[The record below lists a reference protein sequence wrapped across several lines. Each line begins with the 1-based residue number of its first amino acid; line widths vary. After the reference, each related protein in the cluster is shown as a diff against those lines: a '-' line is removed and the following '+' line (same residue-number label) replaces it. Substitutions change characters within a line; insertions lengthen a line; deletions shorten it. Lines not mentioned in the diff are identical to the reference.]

1 MMAEKETNLSPQI
14 NDERTQGSEI
24 SLGEILKIILRRKY
38 GIIVIFAA
46 SLVAAWI
53 YHQAQTPEYHAVSVM
68 MINENKAPGD
78 LLATLLGPSV
88 DVDTKVA
95 KKDVELLQSYPI
107 TELTVKE
114 LYKTTRKDSLE
125 FFGKRKY
132 VSPLDFLVG
141 SIDVFHPLNADQKAE
156 AWNYS
161 DALLRFYAMEL
172 KRRIRVV
179 PLRDTNLLE
188 VSVASPFAD
197 EAVFLTNIL
206 CQTYKNADIIRNS
219 EKYTQANKFIAEM
232 IQDQQRKVE
241 EADNALSKYMQ
252 ANKIYEVSG
261 NTGAILAK
269 VVEADAKYNDI
280 KAESRIASNGLAF
293 LEKKLSD
300 TDKAVSS
307 RITKNVNSQLGAIM
321 DEMRSLESDYV
332 NMVREKGSDN
342 PEVKAKRQQ
351 LDVVKTRYEQLS
363 RSKIAGE
370 IGYAGKAQKFS
381 FDMVS
386 EKLQIERKLNELNFS
401 ASEYGLLKQYYES
414 QLSMLPIKQQ
424 EFIKLQRDKEVVG
437 KTYLYLKEKLDETRI
452 MLGSEVGGVSII
464 GSAFK
469 PFLPEKPVLAKDLLM
484 GFVLGGLLAA
494 LYTFGTEMADNTV
507 KDELFF
513 RDLGLTV
520 LSVIPLVGQKGQN
533 PFLDKKQ
540 SFIKRFLYSKSQ
552 AFREKVLSDAK
563 VNGIKNVVSKGTE
576 LPMPMITDSLSSA
589 FSESFRTL
597 RTSLDYSRI
606 DFSRIDS
613 SLKFLLVSGTAMT
626 EGKSTVCANLGMA
639 YAINGKK
646 TLIIDCDLRRASQH
660 KKLNVKR
667 EPGLTD
673 FLYSQH
679 ETIDECFFQSTHL
692 ENLFVLSAGKK
703 VPNPNEI
710 LGSQKMI
717 RLLKVLDGKFDKIVF
732 DSPPLFLS
740 DAAQLAHSVDGV
752 LLVARMHFTNKDPIK
767 NFAVDHILRPLI
779 LGVAMIES
787 RDSQRYGYGKYGYGK
802 YGYGKY
808 GYGKY
813 GYGQYE
819 EEA

>member
-1 MMAEKETNLSPQI
+1 MMVEKETTLSTQS
-14 NDERTQGSEI
+14 NNEQTQGSEI

-38 GIIVIFAA
+38 GILLILIA
-46 SLVAAWI
+46 SLVMAWI
-53 YHQAQTPEYHAVSVM
+53 YNKAQTPEYHAVSVM
-68 MINENKAPGD
+68 MINENRAPGD

-88 DVDTKVA
+88 GGDNKMA

-107 TELTVKE
+107 AELTVKE

-132 VSPLDFLVG
+132 LSPIDFLF
-141 SIDVFHPLNADQKAE
+141 STIDVFHPLNADQKAE
-156 AWNYS
+156 AWHYS
-161 DALLRFYAMEL
+161 DALLRLHAMQL
-172 KRRIRVV
+172 KDRIRVV
-179 PLRDTNLLE
+179 PLRDTNLLQ

-197 EAVFLTNIL
+197 EAVFLTNTL

-232 IQDQQRKVE
+232 IQDQQQKVA
-241 EADNALSKYMQ
+241 EADNALSQYMQ
-252 ANKIYEVSG
+252 SNKIYEVSG
-261 NTGAILAK
+261 NTGAILSK
-269 VVEADAKYNDI
+269 VIEADARYNDI
-280 KAESRIASNGLAF
+280 KAESRIASNSLAF

-300 TDKAVSS
+300 TDREISS
-307 RITKNVNSQLGAIM
+307 RIAKNVNSQLGAIM
-321 DEMRSLESDYV
+321 DELRTLESDYIK
-332 NMVREKGSDN
+332 MVREKGIDN
-342 PEVKAKRQQ
+342 PEVKIKRQQ

-386 EKLQIERKLNELNFS
+386 EKLQIERKLNDLNFS
-401 ASEYGLLKQYYES
+401 ASEYSLLKQYYES

-469 PFLPEKPVLAKDLLM
+469 PFDPEKPVLAKDLLM
-484 GFVLGGLLAA
+484 GLVLGGLLAA
-494 LYTFGTEMADNTV
+494 LYTFGAEMADNTV

-520 LSVIPLVGQKGQN
+520 LSVIPLVGQKGQT
-533 PFLDKKQ
+533 PFLDNKE

-552 AFREKVLSDAK
+552 AFREKVLSEAS
-563 VNGIKNVVSKGTE
+563 VKGA

-589 FSESFRTL
+589 FAESFRTL
-597 RTSLDYSRI
+597 RTALDYSRV

-613 SLKFLLVSGTAMT
+613 SLKFILVSGTAMT

-639 YAINGKK
+639 YAISGKK
-646 TLIIDCDLRRASQH
+646 TLIIDCDLRRASQN

-673 FLYSQH
+673 FLYSQQA
-679 ETIDECFFQSTHL
+679 TIDESYFQPTHL
-692 ENLFVLSAGKK
+692 DNLFVLSAGKK

-717 RLLKVLDGKFDKIVF
+717 RLLKELDGKFDKVVF

-752 LLVARMHFTNKDPIK
+752 LLAARMHFTNKDPIK
-767 NFAVDHILRPLI
+767 NFAVDHFLRPLI

-787 RDSQRYGYGKYGYGK
+787 RDSQRYGYGYGK

>member
-1 MMAEKETNLSPQI
+1 MMVEKETNLTPQ
-14 NDERTQGSEI
+14 NNNERSQGYEI
-24 SLGEILKIILRRKY
+24 SLGEILKSILRRKY
-38 GIIVIFAA
+38 GIIAILAG
-46 SLVAAWI
+46 SLLVAWA

-78 LLATLLGPSV
+78 MLATLLGPGV
-88 DVDTKVA
+88 DVDTKAA
-95 KKDVELLQSYPI
+95 KKDVELLQSFPI
-107 TELTVKE
+107 AELTVQE

-125 FFGKRKY
+125 FFDKRRY
-132 VSPLDFLVG
+132 VSPIDFLFS
-141 SIDVFHPLNADQKAE
+141 SIDVFHPLNADQKSAE
-156 AWNYS
+156 WRYS
-161 DALLRFYAMEL
+161 DALLRFHTTKL
-172 KRRIRVV
+172 KDRIRVV

-232 IQDQQRKVE
+232 IQDQQKKVV
-241 EADNALSKYMQ
+241 EADNALARYMQ
-252 ANKIYEVSG
+252 NNKIYEVSG

-307 RITKNVNSQLGAIM
+307 RITINVNNQLGAIM

-332 NMVREKGSDN
+332 KMVREKGIDN
-342 PEVKAKRQQ
+342 VEVKAKRQQ

-370 IGYAGKAQKFS
+370 IGYAGRAQKFS

-386 EKLQIERKLNELNFS
+386 EKLQTERKLNDLNFS

-414 QLSMLPIKQQ
+414 QLSMLPQKQQ

-464 GSAFK
+464 GSAFR
-469 PFLPEKPVLAKDLLM
+469 PFTPETPVLAKDLLM

-494 LYTFGTEMADNTV
+494 LYTFGAELADNTV
-507 KDELFF
+507 KDDLFF

-520 LSVIPLVGQKGQN
+520 LSAIPLVGQKGQN
-533 PFLDKKQ
+533 PFHDKKQ
-540 SFIKRFLYSKSQ
+540 PFIRRLLYSKSKT
-552 AFREKVLSDAK
+552 FREKVLSYAK
-563 VNGIKNVVSKGTE
+563 VNVPKDVVAKGAD
-576 LPMPMITDSLSSA
+576 LPMPMITDSLSSPFA
-589 FSESFRTL
+589 ESFRTL

-606 DFSRIDS
+606 DISRIDN
-613 SLKFLLVSGTAMT
+613 SLKFILVSGTAMS
-626 EGKSTVCANLGMA
+626 EGKSTVCANLAMA
-639 YAINGKK
+639 YAITGKK

-660 KKLNVKR
+660 KKLKVHR

-673 FLYSQH
+673 YLYGPQT
-679 ETIDECFFQSTHL
+679 TIDESFFQPTHL
-692 ENLFVLSAGKK
+692 DNLFVLSAGKK

-717 RLLKVLDGKFDKIVF
+717 RLLKELEEKFDKVVF

-740 DAAQLAHSVDGV
+740 DAAQLAHSVDGA
-752 LLVARMHFTNKDPIK
+752 LLTARMQFTNKESIK
-767 NFAVDHILRPLI
+767 NFANDHFLRPLI
-779 LGVAMIES
+779 LGVVMIES
-787 RDSQRYGYGKYGYGK
+787 RDSHRYGYGYGYG
-802 YGYGKY
+802 YGH
-808 GYGKY
+808 
-813 GYGQYE
+813 YE